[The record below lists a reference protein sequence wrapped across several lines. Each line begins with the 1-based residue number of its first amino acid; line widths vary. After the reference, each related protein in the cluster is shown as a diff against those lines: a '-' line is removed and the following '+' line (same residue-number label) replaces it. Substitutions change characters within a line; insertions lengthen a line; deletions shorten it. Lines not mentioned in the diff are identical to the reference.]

1 MFNSFSPSIRNYRS
15 VVTTSLL
22 LSLLLGSTYFSP
34 LRANAYTVGP
44 LLTIIDVKS
53 SQARATIDINNSGQE
68 PIRIR
73 IYVEDFT
80 YDRDQGFR
88 VTNSHPYSAVQHL
101 QFSPRELTVP
111 PQTTRNVRV
120 NILIPPTAP
129 NGEYRAVV
137 FAEELKDEPKAP
149 EGGAAAINTK
159 TRIGSIFF
167 VNKGG
172 SSADIAVNNM
182 VWNSVKKQP
191 QIILENKGS
200 TTSNP
205 SLQWKI
211 ERDGQEIDS
220 GLTPNL
226 IVQNHSERVVDLS
239 TKKASKL
246 IAGEYTVTGKIRL
259 KDGILKPFLFKLKIP

>member
-15 VVTTSLL
+15 VVTTGLL
-22 LSLLLGSTYFSP
+22 LPLLLGSTYFSP

-44 LLTIIDVKS
+44 LLTIIDVKG

-68 PIRIR
+68 SIRIR

-88 VTNSHPYSAVQHL
+88 VTNNHPYSAVQYL
-101 QFSPRELTVP
+101 QFSPRELTIP

-137 FAEELKDEPKAP
+137 FAEELKNEPKPP

-172 SSADIAVNNM
+172 SGADIAVNNM

-191 QIILENKGS
+191 QVILENKGS

-220 GLTPNL
+220 GMTPNL
-226 IVQNHSERVVDLS
+226 IVQNHSERVVSLS
-239 TKKASKL
+239 TKKANEL